1 MIPEDTA
8 ERTCEQD
15 DTEAVNSGQKAA
27 LSNSFGLKNTGT
39 EGVLA
44 SRLEAAAPLATADPV
59 FQRALLEKLMTI
71 PTAHRPPAVERALDE
86 TERILERAE
95 ETKEGL

>member
-1 MIPEDTA
+1 LVFLGEI
-8 ERTCEQD
+8 
-15 DTEAVNSGQKAA
+15 
-27 LSNSFGLKNTGT
+27 
-39 EGVLA
+39 LA
-44 SRLEAAAPLATADPV
+44 ADPV